1 MENIE
6 RECIFCRTL
15 LDETD
20 ECRYACN
27 DCYKKV
33 KLLKDVVKLDKAQ
46 ENIET
51 DTRIYLRK
59 NYSYQKERDSV
70 LRKILEDDF
79 KFLSADEMCFAL
91 QLEKENIRYFP
102 NYKIGSCKVDFFLPD
117 MRRIIEID
125 GELYHKNENKD
136 FMRERYIMS
145 CVGEKYEIVRIPA
158 SYVPR
163 YIIKNLKEVIQFVV
177 EKRNFDGRFRDT
189 RYDKLYFEQYLDL
202 QYHLRRSKGGSKR
215 ISKSN

>member
-1 MENIE
+1 MHRIKKIKKTVAALKKENQSLKGKLSKQE
-6 RECIFCRTL
+6 DTV
-15 LDETD
+15 
-20 ECRYACN
+20 
-27 DCYKKV
+27 KKLE
-33 KLLKDVVKLDKAQ
+33 K
-46 ENIET
+46 
-51 DTRIYLRK
+51 K
-59 NYSYQKERDSV
+59 NT
-70 LRKILEDDF
+70 
-79 KFLSADEMCFAL
+79 